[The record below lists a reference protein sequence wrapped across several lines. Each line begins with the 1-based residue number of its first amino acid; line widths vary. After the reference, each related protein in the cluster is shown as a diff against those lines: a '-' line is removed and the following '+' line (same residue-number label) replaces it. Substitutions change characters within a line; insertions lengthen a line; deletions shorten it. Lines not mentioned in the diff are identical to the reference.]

1 MNGRNHKTVP
11 GEPTKS
17 SKDNKSQNGINRNI
31 IVSIILGAFL
41 FGLGCDLQLL
51 SVGSIGIAL
60 ITISI
65 YLIKRG

>member
-41 FGLGCDLQLL
+41 FGLGYDLQLL

-65 YLIKRG
+65 YLIKRE